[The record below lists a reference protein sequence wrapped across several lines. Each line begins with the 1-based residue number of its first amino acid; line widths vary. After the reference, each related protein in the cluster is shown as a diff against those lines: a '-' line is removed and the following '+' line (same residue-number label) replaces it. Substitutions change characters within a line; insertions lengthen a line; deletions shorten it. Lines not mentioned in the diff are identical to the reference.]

1 MTESPA
7 KNSGVNS
14 HFDFDFDV
22 YTLILGI
29 DSMTVLRLY
38 SLLQSKQNEEKH

>member
-14 HFDFDFDV
+14 HFDFDV
-22 YTLILGI
+22 YTLIQWI